1 MLKETEERVLDCEH
15 VATAEEMF
23 EKIVEVIKKNFVA
36 SYEKEGTTLVMR
48 SVGGGVEFRIT
59 VEKSV

>member
-1 MLKETEERVLDCEH
+1 
-15 VATAEEMF
+15 MF
-23 EKIVEVIKKNFVA
+23 EKIVEAIKENFVA